1 MITGIVNQSIS
12 LAAFGI
18 REVNRVTT
26 AEQIPSP
33 ADYKTAN
40 PDWEYGDAYSVGTE
54 PPYEF
59 WVLTRA
65 DDTHATDYWFDLGKF
80 PAPGPAGKD
89 GADGATG
96 PTGPQ
101 GPQGPQGRIGPM
113 GPQGLVG
120 PQGPIGLTGATGP
133 QGPQG
138 DPGEPFTLMGT
149 VANVSQLPD
158 PTTVIRSA
166 AYRVGPDASGNYAL
180 YVLEGEDTLLWTN
193 YGDIKVGPTGPQG
206 PTGANG
212 LPYLALQNAFPVGT
226 APRSGLTLTIS
237 PLQRFTR
244 TPVVGDWVYI
254 DAYTTSGVTQIHYLC
269 YCRVDSVDSSTAK
282 CYIGSVTRSTG
293 GDGRG
298 FGDYTGMTVY
308 ADQGLTYDKETY
320 GARFKSKVNLYAGS
334 DTDTQTGDIYVPIKG
349 GNGIT
354 VDAASDNKFLEVKVG
369 DTINLAE
376 NQTLTF
382 NDVVNDNPTFR
393 IEKSSINL
401 DPLGGDNINILA
413 SGQQASDVVMDKYGP
428 NIEFIEYPALLS
440 GSPGV
445 SYGIL
450 NPYYVISGVPTSATS
465 GTLPNDTSWNYLSST
480 PQELR
485 LYFNKEFYQLSDNQH
500 TTGTLVFSHV
510 GYEGKLLIV
519 KTITITIATRAW
531 VLTTRYPE
539 ETCVIQLLDN
549 LGTIGITLSA
559 LSGTAK
565 EISDKLNENFG
576 TFNSSMNSSYVAAG
590 GTIRLERADN
600 VTDAQSNTINIEEP
614 CYLQV
619 SAVRIKNLKAGN
631 LYWEIYAKGTIIYKG
646 TAYQVNNDT
655 GVNVSSQ
662 LSGYNSVYYPA
673 HNPNI

>member
-1 MITGIVNQSIS
+1 MLAFGNKEFRNLEEQVAWNKNMITGIVNQSIS

-113 GPQGLVG
+113 GPQGLTG
-120 PQGPIGLTGATGP
+120 PQGIQGEIGPTGP

-158 PTTVIRSA
+158 PTSVIRSA

-254 DAYTTSGVTQIHYLC
+254 DAYTTSGITQIHYLC

-293 GDGRG
+293 GDGKG

-320 GARFKSKVNLYAGS
+320 GARFKGKVNLYAGS

-354 VDAASDNKFLEVKVG
+354 VDAASDNKFLEVRTGTELIINESFDTWNVSDG
-369 DTINLAE
+369 DGNY
-376 NQTLTF
+376 TLRLEP
-382 NDVVNDNPTFR
+382 NV
-393 IEKSSINL
+393 
-401 DPLGGDNINILA
+401 INIDPDGDA
-413 SGQQASDVVMDKYGP
+413 SGTIQIGSIGGATAQSQIASELKCEAVAVGC
-428 NIEFIEYPALLS
+428 I
-440 GSPGV
+440 GSDTANWVP
-445 SYGIL
+445 L
-450 NPYYVISGVPTSATS
+450 NMYYEITGVPTSSTS
-465 GTLPNDTSWNYLSST
+465 GTLPNDTGWTYLRDNPT
-480 PQELR
+480 NLR
-485 LYFNKEFYQLSDNQH
+485 LLFNKEFYQLSDNQH

-510 GYEGKLLIV
+510 GYESGQLIV
-519 KTITITIATRAW
+519 KTITITISTRAW
-531 VLTTRYPE
+531 VLT
-539 ETCVIQLLDN
+539 VIKPATHIAQATIRLLDN
-549 LGTIGITLSA
+549 QYYAPPIPWNKDSISSKEYYINMPEGIL
-559 LSGTAK
+559 LSGLFTYGNVIYS
-565 EISDKLNENFG
+565 ISDVFFDFDENNEP
-576 TFNSSMNSSYVAAG
+576 TG
-590 GTIRLERADN
+590 GTVEAYKVSDGSLVSLQFTNTQLNFDEVLTVN
-600 VTDAQSNTINIEEP
+600 LSN
-614 CYLQV
+614 
-619 SAVRIKNLKAGN
+619 
-631 LYWEIYAKGTIIYKG
+631 
-646 TAYQVNNDT
+646 
-655 GVNVSSQ
+655 
-662 LSGYNSVYYPA
+662 
-673 HNPNI
+673 

>member
-1 MITGIVNQSIS
+1 MLAFGNKEFRNLEEQVAWNKNMITGIVNQSIS

-113 GPQGLVG
+113 GPQGLTG
-120 PQGPIGLTGATGP
+120 PQGIQGEIGPTGP

-158 PTTVIRSA
+158 PTSVIRSA

-226 APRSGLTLTIS
+226 APRSELTLTIS

-254 DAYTTSGVTQIHYLC
+254 DAYTTSGITQIHYLC
-269 YCRVDSVDSSTAK
+269 YCRVDSVSSSAAN

-320 GARFKSKVNLYAGS
+320 GARFKSKVNLYTGT

-376 NQTLTF
+376 NQFFAIHDSVGIGSPADYVKF
-382 NDVVNDNPTFR
+382 NDDKL
-393 IEKSSINL
+393 IL
-401 DPLGGDNINILA
+401 DA
-413 SGQQASDVVMDKYGP
+413 SGST
-428 NIEFIEYPALLS
+428 NIAIGTETEDTYVYDNLGENITVDGAAVGAIADTTNWLPINA
-440 GSPGV
+440 
-445 SYGIL
+445 
-450 NPYYVISGVPTSATS
+450 YYEISGVPTSSTS
-465 GTLPNDTSWNYLSST
+465 GTLPDNTSWSYLKSS
-480 PQELR
+480 PEKLR
-485 LYFNKEFYQLSDNQH
+485 ILFNHEFYQLSDNQH

-510 GYEGKLLIV
+510 GYENGQLII
-519 KTITITIATRAW
+519 KTITITISTRSW
-531 VLTTRYPE
+531 VLTTIKPATSMAINNTGIYSDSAKTNVVGQLVYNIPCAYSTDIDAYMASVGNVSYIQCTGYITVEGTDYPILYADQYDP
-539 ETCVIQLLDN
+539 ET
-549 LGTIGITLSA
+549 GTIYLYTPNNTNG
-559 LSGTAK
+559 
-565 EISDKLNENFG
+565 
-576 TFNSSMNSSYVAAG
+576 AAYY
-590 GTIRLERADN
+590 I
-600 VTDAQSNTINIEEP
+600 SNTTP
-614 CYLQV
+614 DYV
-619 SAVRIKNLKAGN
+619 S
-631 LYWEIYAKGTIIYKG
+631 
-646 TAYQVNNDT
+646 
-655 GVNVSSQ
+655 
-662 LSGYNSVYYPA
+662 LS
-673 HNPNI
+673 